1 MLLANLPVLLASGM
15 LTLEVRDKNKVSSD
29 KLKMDDI
36 DILLSK
42 ESVMDDG
49 GLPYDRLSILNDDN
63 WKFLIWQKST
73 QLLNTSGK
81 LNKHFK

>member
-1 MLLANLPVLLASGM
+1 
-15 LTLEVRDKNKVSSD
+15 
-29 KLKMDDI
+29 MDDI